1 MSANFSVGYKL
12 DYLEDSSRRRELSGV
27 LSQVL
32 VVMIVARG
40 VFSWARYANHRATFI
55 RPHLYRDVVRIS
67 MRSNEER
74 RFFATSSSEQG
85 CGNGPKTVLD
95 WDNKVAASNDR
106 IKIENAEGSHLLFAE
121 ADKNSVNSETAG
133 HNRQIR
139 NDGKV
144 GGNVDGAQ
152 GVFAEMKENNIDIN
166 TPTYTTMMNVVGM
179 VGRDVDGAQ
188 RIFAEMKENNIDC
201 NVITY
206 NTMMNVIG
214 NIGRDVDGARRI
226 FAEMKEK
233 NIDINT
239 RTYNTMIRVEKGC
252 SDNIIRLFEEM
263 QLFNIPRN
271 GHLYVSALSAKRKPF
286 SLKVFLDIVDTRPHI
301 DRKGWRIILSQL
313 KRNLGAGQL
322 QELLTRH
329 GMKRV
334 Y

>member
-166 TPTYTTMMNVVGM
+166 TQTYT
-179 VGRDVDGAQ
+179 
-188 RIFAEMKENNIDC
+188 
-201 NVITY
+201 
-206 NTMMNVIG
+206 TMMNVIG

-239 RTYNTMIRVEKGC
+239 RTYSTMIRVEKGC

-313 KRNLGAGQL
+313 ERNLGAGQL

>member
-12 DYLEDSSRRRELSGV
+12 DYLEDSSRRHELSGV

-152 GVFAEMKENNIDIN
+152 GVFAEMKENNIDIS
-166 TPTYTTMMNVVGM
+166 THTYSTMMNVVGM
-179 VGRDVDGAQ
+179 VD
-188 RIFAEMKENNIDC
+188 
-201 NVITY
+201 
-206 NTMMNVIG
+206 
-214 NIGRDVDGARRI
+214 RDVDGARRI

-313 KRNLGAGQL
+313 ERNLGAGQL

>member
-166 TPTYTTMMNVVGM
+166 TQTYTTMMNVVGM
-179 VGRDVDGAQ
+179 VD
-188 RIFAEMKENNIDC
+188 
-201 NVITY
+201 
-206 NTMMNVIG
+206 
-214 NIGRDVDGARRI
+214 RDVDGARRI

-263 QLFNIPRN
+263 QLFNIPRD

-301 DRKGWRIILSQL
+301 DRKGWQIILSQL

>member
-1 MSANFSVGYKL
+1 
-12 DYLEDSSRRRELSGV
+12 
-27 LSQVL
+27 
-32 VVMIVARG
+32 
-40 VFSWARYANHRATFI
+40 
-55 RPHLYRDVVRIS
+55 
-67 MRSNEER
+67 
-74 RFFATSSSEQG
+74 
-85 CGNGPKTVLD
+85 
-95 WDNKVAASNDR
+95 
-106 IKIENAEGSHLLFAE
+106 
-121 ADKNSVNSETAG
+121 
-133 HNRQIR
+133 
-139 NDGKV
+139 
-144 GGNVDGAQ
+144 
-152 GVFAEMKENNIDIN
+152 
-166 TPTYTTMMNVVGM
+166 
-179 VGRDVDGAQ
+179 
-188 RIFAEMKENNIDC
+188 MKENNIDC
-201 NVITY
+201 DVITY

-214 NIGRDVDGARRI
+214 NIGRDVDGARRIFAEMKEKNIDCDAHTYNTMINVIGKTGRDVDGARRI

>member
-1 MSANFSVGYKL
+1 
-12 DYLEDSSRRRELSGV
+12 
-27 LSQVL
+27 
-32 VVMIVARG
+32 MI
-40 VFSWARYANHRATFI
+40 
-55 RPHLYRDVVRIS
+55 
-67 MRSNEER
+67 
-74 RFFATSSSEQG
+74 
-85 CGNGPKTVLD
+85 
-95 WDNKVAASNDR
+95 
-106 IKIENAEGSHLLFAE
+106 
-121 ADKNSVNSETAG
+121 
-133 HNRQIR
+133 
-139 NDGKV
+139 
-144 GGNVDGAQ
+144 
-152 GVFAEMKENNIDIN
+152 
-166 TPTYTTMMNVVGM
+166 
-179 VGRDVDGAQ
+179 
-188 RIFAEMKENNIDC
+188 
-201 NVITY
+201 
-206 NTMMNVIG
+206 NVIG
-214 NIGRDVDGARRI
+214 KTGRDVDGARRI

>member
-12 DYLEDSSRRRELSGV
+12 DYLEDSSRRHELSGV

-152 GVFAEMKENNIDIN
+152 GVFAEMKENNIDIS
-166 TPTYTTMMNVVGM
+166 THTYSTMMNVVGM
-179 VGRDVDGAQ
+179 VD
-188 RIFAEMKENNIDC
+188 
-201 NVITY
+201 
-206 NTMMNVIG
+206 
-214 NIGRDVDGARRI
+214 RDVDGARRI

-233 NIDINT
+233 NIDCDAY
-239 RTYNTMIRVEKGC
+239 TYNTMIRVEKGC

>member
-12 DYLEDSSRRRELSGV
+12 DYLEDSSKRHELSGV

-152 GVFAEMKENNIDIN
+152 GVFAEMKEKNIDIN
-166 TPTYTTMMNVVGM
+166 TQTYTTMMNVVGM
-179 VGRDVDGAQ
+179 VD
-188 RIFAEMKENNIDC
+188 
-201 NVITY
+201 
-206 NTMMNVIG
+206 
-214 NIGRDVDGARRI
+214 RDVDGARRI

-271 GHLYVSALSAKRKPF
+271 GHLYVSALSVKRKPF

>member
-12 DYLEDSSRRRELSGV
+12 DYLEDSSKRHELSGV

-166 TPTYTTMMNVVGM
+166 TQTYTTMMNVVGM
-179 VGRDVDGAQ
+179 VD
-188 RIFAEMKENNIDC
+188 
-201 NVITY
+201 
-206 NTMMNVIG
+206 
-214 NIGRDVDGARRI
+214 RDVDGARRI

>member
-166 TPTYTTMMNVVGM
+166 TQTYTTMMNV
-179 VGRDVDGAQ
+179 
-188 RIFAEMKENNIDC
+188 
-201 NVITY
+201 
-206 NTMMNVIG
+206 IG
-214 NIGRDVDGARRI
+214 KTGRDVDGARRI

-239 RTYNTMIRVEKGC
+239 RTYSTMIRVEKGC

-286 SLKVFLDIVDTRPHI
+286 SLKVFLDIVDNPNPHI

>member
-12 DYLEDSSRRRELSGV
+12 DYLEDSSRRHELSGV

-166 TPTYTTMMNVVGM
+166 TQTYTTMMNVV
-179 VGRDVDGAQ
+179 
-188 RIFAEMKENNIDC
+188 
-201 NVITY
+201 
-206 NTMMNVIG
+206 G

-239 RTYNTMIRVEKGC
+239 RTYKTMIRVEKGC

-313 KRNLGAGQL
+313 ERNLGAVQL